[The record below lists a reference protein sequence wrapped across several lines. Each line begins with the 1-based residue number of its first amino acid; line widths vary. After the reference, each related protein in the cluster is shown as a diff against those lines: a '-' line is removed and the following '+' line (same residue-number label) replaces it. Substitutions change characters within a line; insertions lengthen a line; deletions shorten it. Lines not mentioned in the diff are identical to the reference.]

1 MRLPENNWSWFRV
14 LVNLALIKTLG
25 MPMEEVREVVERDL
39 QLLDSFYVGEGWST
53 DGLWGNERKQADY
66 YSGRLPCSLRS
77 CCTCGFRMVMTTR
90 EQRDTRPRRESLPSA
105 IGGTLTQTVSI
116 MTRDTARLRLR
127 HTYQANIQFQAPLY
141 RLDAVSPIVT
151 PRPHSGQPSRLPRCP
166 YRHP

>member
-66 YSGRLPCSLRS
+66 YSGSFALQFAQLLYVRLSDGYDDARAERYKAQAREFAVGYWRYFDPNGKHNDERHCSVKAS
-77 CCTCGFRMVMTTR
+77 AY
-90 EQRDTRPRRESLPSA
+90 LP
-105 IGGTLTQTVSI
+105 G
-116 MTRDTARLRLR
+116 
-127 HTYQANIQFQAPLY
+127 
-141 RLDAVSPIVT
+141 
-151 PRPHSGQPSRLPRCP
+151 
-166 YRHP
+166 